1 MRRLH
6 TEGSE
11 HHRDEPCDHAFL
23 ERPVEDWEK
32 GRHQHI
38 HLHRKAREA
47 TALWML
53 PHSNTKSSSDCIS
66 TPGCACFTPH
76 HHEAGHPRRRACDCV
91 RVGFLTCLLK
101 M

>member
-47 TALWML
+47 TAL
-53 PHSNTKSSSDCIS
+53 TAIQ
-66 TPGCACFTPH
+66 
-76 HHEAGHPRRRACDCV
+76 RAA
-91 RVGFLTCLLK
+91 LTAFRLQVVLASPPSP
-101 M
+101 

>member
-47 TALWML
+47 TALTAIQRAAL
-53 PHSNTKSSSDCIS
+53 TAFRLQV
-66 TPGCACFTPH
+66 CACFTPH